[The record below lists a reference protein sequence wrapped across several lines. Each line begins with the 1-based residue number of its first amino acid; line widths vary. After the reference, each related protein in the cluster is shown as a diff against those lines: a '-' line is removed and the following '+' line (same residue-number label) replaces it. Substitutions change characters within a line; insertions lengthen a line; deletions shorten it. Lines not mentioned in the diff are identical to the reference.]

1 MSRYNEQNN
10 FDFLDMLAI
19 LAFIIQVLD
28 YETTLAQA
36 GNDNILKELRKDV
49 MELHDENQAMLGL
62 LSEIQNKIVKQQ
74 KA

>member
-28 YETTLAQA
+28 YDITVKQSS
-36 GNDNILKELRKDV
+36 NDNILKELRAD
-49 MELHDENQAMLGL
+49 MNELRRENAEIINL
-62 LSEIQNKIVKQQ
+62 LK
-74 KA
+74 

>member
-28 YETTLAQA
+28 YDITVKQSS
-36 GNDNILKELRKDV
+36 NDDILKELRADMAEIKK
-49 MELHDENQAMLGL
+49 ENL
-62 LSEIQNKIVKQQ
+62 EIQRLLKQ
-74 KA
+74 

>member
-28 YETTLAQA
+28 YDLTVKQSS
-36 GNDNILKELRKDV
+36 NDDILKELRAD
-49 MELHDENQAMLGL
+49 MAEIRQESL
-62 LSEIQNKIVKQQ
+62 EIQRLLKQ
-74 KA
+74 

>member
-28 YETTLAQA
+28 YDITVKQSS
-36 GNDNILKELRKDV
+36 NDDILKELRADMAEIRKQN
-49 MELHDENQAMLGL
+49 EEIIKL
-62 LSEIQNKIVKQQ
+62 LDC
-74 KA
+74 